1 MGETLFKQVTYDLE
15 GLMNRIETGDIG
27 LPDLQRPF
35 VWKNAKIRDL
45 FDSMYRGFPVGY
57 LLFWQNSLANDVK
70 PNLKPHFK
78 TIGTDKK
85 QKPPQLL
92 VVDGQQRLTGLY
104 AVVKGTPVIR
114 ENYNKEAIEIAFN
127 PLLEKFE
134 VADAAI
140 RKDKSYIPNISKL
153 WSKTSGLFELANE
166 YLSALKTSRDVN
178 AEEEKH
184 IQKAISNLNNI
195 LKFPFTALELSKD
208 TDEEQAQEIFVRIN
222 SKGKP
227 LNQADFI
234 LTLMS
239 VFWDEGRSQIENFC
253 GEAKTPSTNS
263 ASPFNHFI
271 DPEPSQILRV
281 SVGLGFKRARLK
293 YVYSILRGKDLE
305 TEVFSEE
312 LREKQ
317 FQTLKEAQNHVLN
330 LKHWHDFMNV
340 LLMAGYKSDGMISSQ
355 NNLLF
360 CYTLYLM
367 GRVQFKLEEDQLRAT
382 LAKWFF
388 MTSMTGRYA
397 SSPES
402 KMEFDLARFREVTD
416 GNKFIQILEEVCAEK
431 LTSDFW
437 ETTLPTELATSS
449 PRSPSLFAYIASLN
463 LLDAKVL
470 FSKLKVSELISP
482 PVKAKKSA
490 LERHHLFPKSYLK
503 SIGIKEVRETNQ
515 IANYA
520 LIEWKKNI
528 TISDKA
534 PKDYLPEQQ
543 KGFSSEELSQM
554 YYWHALPADWEEMTY
569 VEFLKKRREMIAKVI
584 QAGYEK
590 LASSGGEGKEFKE
603 RAYSIG
609 ELVLEGENTEVEFKS
624 TLRINLHTGEK
635 DSKMEFTCLRTM
647 AGFINMQGGTLFIG
661 VADDGEPLGI
671 EADKFPGEDKMYLH
685 LDNLIKER
693 LGSQSMLYIHP
704 RFEDYQEKRVLAVEC
719 WPGKTP
725 VFLKD
730 GNEERFFIRMGA
742 STGELTGNR
751 MNEYLNSRFDK

>member
-1 MGETLFKQVTYDLE
+1 MSKTLFTQVTYNLE
-15 GLMNRIETGDIG
+15 GLMSRIEMGEIG

-57 LLFWQNSLANDVK
+57 LLFWERSLANDFK
-70 PNLKPHFK
+70 PNFK
-78 TIGTDKK
+78 TIGIDQK
-85 QKPPQLL
+85 QKDPQLL

-104 AVVKGTPVIR
+104 AVIKETPVIR
-114 ENYNKEAIEIAFN
+114 KNYKKEAIEIAFN
-127 PLLEKFE
+127 PISETFE

-140 RKDKSYIPNISKL
+140 RKDKSYIPNISKI
-153 WSKTSGLFELANE
+153 WNETSSLFELTNE
-166 YLSALKTSRDVN
+166 YLSALKTSMDVD
-178 AEEEKH
+178 AEQKKH
-184 IQKAISNLNNI
+184 ITKAISSLNDI
-195 LKFPFTALELSKD
+195 MKFPFTALELSKD
-208 TDEEQAQEIFVRIN
+208 INEKQAQEIFVRIN
-222 SKGKP
+222 SKGTT

-239 VFWDEGRSQIENFC
+239 VFWEEGRSQIENFC
-253 GEAKTPSTNS
+253 GEAKTPPATNS

-281 SVGLGFKRARLK
+281 SVGLGFKRAKLK
-293 YVYSILRGKDLE
+293 YVYSILEGKDLE
-305 TEVFSEE
+305 TENFNEK

-317 FQTLKEAQNHVLN
+317 FQTLKEAQKQVLN
-330 LKHWHDFMNV
+330 LQHWHDFMKV
-340 LLMAGYKSDGMISSQ
+340 LLMAGYKSDGVISSQ

-397 SSPES
+397 GSPES

-416 GNKFIQILEEVCAEK
+416 GNEFIQILETVCTEK

-437 ETTLPTELATSS
+437 ETTLLTELATSS
-449 PRSPSLFAYIASLN
+449 PRSPSFFAYIASLN
-463 LLDAKVL
+463 LLDAKGL
-470 FSKLKVSELISP
+470 FSKLKVSDLISP
-482 PVKAKKSA
+482 SVKAKKSA
-490 LERHHLFPKSYLK
+490 LERHHLFPKSYLE
-503 SIGIKEVRETNQ
+503 SIGIKGVKKTNQ

-528 TISDKA
+528 TISDKD
-534 PKDYLPEQQ
+534 PKSYLPEQQ
-543 KGFSSEELSQM
+543 EGVSSEELSQM
-554 YYWHALPADWEEMTY
+554 YYWHALPKGWEEMDY
-569 VEFLKKRREMIAKVI
+569 FEFLKKRREMIAKVI
-584 QAGYEK
+584 KAGYEK
-590 LASSGGEGKEFKE
+590 LASGGKGKEFKE
-603 RAYSIG
+603 RTYSIG
-609 ELVLEGENTEVEFKS
+609 ELVSEGENTEVEFKS

-635 DSKMEFTCLRTM
+635 DSKMEFTCLRAM
-647 AGFINMQGGTLFIG
+647 AGFINRQGGTLFIG

-671 EADKFPGEDKMYLH
+671 EADKFPSEDKMYLH

-730 GNEERFFIRMGA
+730 GNGEKFFIRMGA
-742 STGELTGNR
+742 STGELTGNP
-751 MNEYLNSRFDK
+751 MNEYLNSRFNK